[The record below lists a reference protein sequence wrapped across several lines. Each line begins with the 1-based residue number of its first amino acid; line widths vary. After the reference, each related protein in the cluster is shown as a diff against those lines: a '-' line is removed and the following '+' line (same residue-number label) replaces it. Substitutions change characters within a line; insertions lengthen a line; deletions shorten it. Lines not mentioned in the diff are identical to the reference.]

1 MHRVAW
7 TLTQAGAFGGGGGG
21 GGRSET
27 PPIVGTYTVRLTV
40 GSQTLTQPIT
50 VRPDPRR

>member
-7 TLTQAGAFGGGGGG
+7 NLAPGGGFGGGG
-21 GGRSET
+21 RAEA
-27 PPIVGTYTVRLTV
+27 PPIVGSYTVRLTV
-40 GSQTLTQPIT
+40 GTRTLTQPIT